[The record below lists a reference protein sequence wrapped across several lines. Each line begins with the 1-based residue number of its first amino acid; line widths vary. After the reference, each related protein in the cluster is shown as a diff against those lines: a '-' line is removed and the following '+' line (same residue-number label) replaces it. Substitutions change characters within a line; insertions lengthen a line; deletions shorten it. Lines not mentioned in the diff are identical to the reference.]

1 MPGHFL
7 PGAAQTLASVHFTQ
21 KYLTTLEAELPKAK
35 DSAALIE
42 AMKKHYPTL
51 KDESSTELSAKVLKG
66 EMKWRNKR
74 PCVIEPATAPR

>member
-42 AMKKHYPTL
+42 AMK
-51 KDESSTELSAKVLKG
+51 STT
-66 EMKWRNKR
+66 RR
-74 PCVIEPATAPR
+74 

>member
-1 MPGHFL
+1 MDRRQPERGIAPALAADAENIEALKPQVVVPGHFL

-42 AMKKHYPTL
+42 AMK
-51 KDESSTELSAKVLKG
+51 STT
-66 EMKWRNKR
+66 RR
-74 PCVIEPATAPR
+74 